1 MDKTHK
7 LDMHTKDKSRENFE
21 KLKALFPNAVT
32 ETVKDGKIVHA
43 IDKDI
48 LMQEIN
54 AEVVEGKDERY
65 QFTWPEKKKAVLL
78 ANAPTT
84 KTLRPCRDE
93 SVNFDS
99 TKNLYIEGDNLEVL
113 KLLQETYLG
122 KVKMIYIDPPYN
134 TGKDSFVYDDKRTTS
149 AEEYKDMAA
158 TDEDGNLVYDFR
170 GNAESNGYFHTDWLN
185 MMYPRLR
192 LARDL
197 LTDDGVIFISIDDHE
212 QENLKKI
219 CNEIFGESNKVATL
233 VWDKNHSAQAGIYKV
248 YHEYILCYA
257 KYKKNLSKPCSL
269 HNDIFEAGAMK
280 KVSGR
285 HPAVEFTFP
294 AGTRFEAEDG
304 TCFEGEYGG
313 VEKVIIKKGKMEAK
327 NKQLVEDVTLLA
339 GFTQANQMRQFFY
352 GDKENLFDTHGQKI
366 KEFYFSSTGKIK
378 IVKQRSVETPQ
389 TTCKFGSQG
398 SASNELTE
406 LFNIEDC
413 PFSSP
418 KPVKMILDFINRFTV
433 DNDIVLD
440 FFSGSATTAHAVMLS
455 NCLGKNNN
463 FILVQLPEDLD
474 DMLTRAQKD
483 AVRTIQSGISFLD
496 SIKKRHTICEIG
508 KERIRR
514 AGKKI
519 LQENSLTE
527 NDLDI
532 GFRVLKLDTTN
543 MKDVYYAP
551 AQYQRSLLDN
561 LENNIKEDRSPE
573 DLLFQVLLDL
583 GVELSGTIA
592 SESIGGKTV
601 FNVENNYCTACF
613 DTDLTDTVITEI
625 AKKQPVYAVFRDM
638 SFNSDSVGANVE
650 QIFKTYSPNTKITV
664 L

>member
-1 MDKTHK
+1 MDKIHK
-7 LDMHTKDKSRENFE
+7 LDMHTKDKSQENFE

-43 IDKDI
+43 IDKDV

-78 ANAPTT
+78 ANSPTT
-84 KTLRPCRDE
+84 KTLRPRKEE

-149 AEEYKDMAA
+149 TEEYKDMAA
-158 TDEDGNLVYDFR
+158 TDEDGNLIYDFR

-197 LTDDGVIFISIDDHE
+197 LTDDGVIFISIDDNE

-219 CNEIFGESNKVATL
+219 CNEIFGESNFITQIIWHKKYGAANDAKYFSEVH
-233 VWDKNHSAQAGIYKV
+233 D
-248 YHEYILCYA
+248 YILLYAKNKELWKPNLLERPSELNA
-257 KYKKNLSKPCSL
+257 KYKNPDNDPRGPWIATNLSVKTYSAANDYVITSPAGLEFIPPPSRCWVVSKEKYNELLKDNRITFGNDGKSRPYKKTFLSEVQNGIVPTSIWSYNDVGHTIGAKTEIRTIFEGKLAPFDTPKPITL
-269 HNDIFEAGAMK
+269 LKRIITIAENKNNNDI
-280 KVSGR
+280 
-285 HPAVEFTFP
+285 
-294 AGTRFEAEDG
+294 
-304 TCFEGEYGG
+304 
-313 VEKVIIKKGKMEAK
+313 I
-327 NKQLVEDVTLLA
+327 
-339 GFTQANQMRQFFY
+339 
-352 GDKENLFDTHGQKI
+352 
-366 KEFYFSSTGKIK
+366 
-378 IVKQRSVETPQ
+378 
-389 TTCKFGSQG
+389 
-398 SASNELTE
+398 
-406 LFNIEDC
+406 
-413 PFSSP
+413 
-418 KPVKMILDFINRFTV
+418 
-433 DNDIVLD
+433 LD
-440 FFSGSATTAHAVMLS
+440 FFSGSATTAHAVMQL
-455 NCLGKNNN
+455 NAEDKGKRQ
-463 FILVQLPEDLD
+463 FIMVQLPETTD
-474 DMLTRAQKD
+474 KD
-483 AVRTIQSGISFLD
+483 SEAYKAGY
-496 SIKKRHTICEIG
+496 KNICEIG

-543 MKDVYYAP
+543 MKDVYYTP

-583 GVELSGTIA
+583 DVELSGSIA

-613 DTDLTDTVITEI
+613 DTDLTDAVITEI

>member
-1 MDKTHK
+1 MSNTHK
-7 LDMHTKDKSRENFE
+7 LDMHTKDKSQENFE

-43 IDKDI
+43 IDKDV

-78 ANAPTT
+78 ANSPTT
-84 KTLRPCRDE
+84 KTLRPYKEE

-158 TDEDGNLVYDFR
+158 TDEDGNLIYDFR

-197 LTDDGVIFISIDDHE
+197 LTDDGVIFISIDDNE
-212 QENLKKI
+212 VSNLKKI
-219 CNEIFGESNKVATL
+219 CDEIFGERNFVSNITIIVKTEGRRYGFFAKTHENLLVYCKTNENLNLNEIEVEGADFLYSDELGGYNLTDLRNQNTRAFNNLNRPNLHYPFYVKNNAFENNEFSSVKIKKESNDDIEIFPITINNIESVWRWGKEKAEKELHNLIARKGSDNIIRIFQKYRKLTQTPKTVWFDKDFISNKGTKEIQSL
-233 VWDKNHSAQAGIYKV
+233 LGTQIFNYP
-248 YHEYILCYA
+248 
-257 KYKKNLSKPCSL
+257 KPIAFS
-269 HNDIFEAGAMK
+269 
-280 KVSGR
+280 
-285 HPAVEFTFP
+285 
-294 AGTRFEAEDG
+294 
-304 TCFEGEYGG
+304 
-313 VEKVIIKKGKMEAK
+313 
-327 NKQLVEDVTLLA
+327 KQLLNIAT
-339 GFTQANQMRQFFY
+339 NC
-352 GDKENLFDTHGQKI
+352 N
-366 KEFYFSSTGKIK
+366 
-378 IVKQRSVETPQ
+378 ET
-389 TTCKFGSQG
+389 
-398 SASNELTE
+398 
-406 LFNIEDC
+406 I
-413 PFSSP
+413 
-418 KPVKMILDFINRFTV
+418 I
-433 DNDIVLD
+433 LD
-440 FFSGSATTAHAVMLS
+440 FFSGSATTAHAVMQL
-455 NCLGKNNN
+455 NAEDKGKRQ
-463 FILVQLPEDLD
+463 FIMVQLPETTDE
-474 DMLTRAQKD
+474 
-483 AVRTIQSGISFLD
+483 D
-496 SIKKRHTICEIG
+496 SEAYKAGYKNICEIG

-543 MKDVYYAP
+543 MKDVHYTP

-583 GVELSGTIA
+583 GVELSSSIA
-592 SESIGGKTV
+592 SETIGGKTV

-613 DTDLTDTVITEI
+613 DTDLTNAVITEI
-625 AKKQPVYAVFRDM
+625 AKKQPVYAVFRDI

>member
-7 LDMHTKDKSRENFE
+7 LAMHTKDKSQENFE

-43 IDKDI
+43 IDKDV

-78 ANAPTT
+78 ANSPTT
-84 KTLRPCRDE
+84 KTLRPRKEE

-149 AEEYKDMAA
+149 TEEYKDMAA
-158 TDEDGNLVYDFR
+158 TDEDGNLIYDFR

-197 LTDDGVIFISIDDHE
+197 LTDDGVIFISIDDNE

-219 CNEIFGESNKVATL
+219 CNEIFGESNFITQIIWHKKYGAANDAKYFSEVH
-233 VWDKNHSAQAGIYKV
+233 D
-248 YHEYILCYA
+248 YILLYAKNKELWKPNLLERPSELNA
-257 KYKKNLSKPCSL
+257 KYKNPDNDPRGPWIATNLSVKTYSAANDYVITSPAGLEFIPPPSRCWVVSKEKYNELLKDNRITFGNDGKSRPYKKTFLSEVQNGIVPTSIWSYNDVGHTIGAKTEIRTIFEGKLAPFDTPKPITL
-269 HNDIFEAGAMK
+269 LKRIITIAENKNNNDI
-280 KVSGR
+280 
-285 HPAVEFTFP
+285 
-294 AGTRFEAEDG
+294 
-304 TCFEGEYGG
+304 
-313 VEKVIIKKGKMEAK
+313 I
-327 NKQLVEDVTLLA
+327 
-339 GFTQANQMRQFFY
+339 
-352 GDKENLFDTHGQKI
+352 
-366 KEFYFSSTGKIK
+366 
-378 IVKQRSVETPQ
+378 
-389 TTCKFGSQG
+389 
-398 SASNELTE
+398 
-406 LFNIEDC
+406 
-413 PFSSP
+413 
-418 KPVKMILDFINRFTV
+418 
-433 DNDIVLD
+433 LD
-440 FFSGSATTAHAVMLS
+440 FFSGSATTAHAVMQL
-455 NCLGKNNN
+455 NAEDKGKRQ
-463 FILVQLPEDLD
+463 FIMVQLPETTD
-474 DMLTRAQKD
+474 KD
-483 AVRTIQSGISFLD
+483 SEAYKAGY
-496 SIKKRHTICEIG
+496 KNICEIG

-543 MKDVYYAP
+543 MKDVYYTP

-583 GVELSGTIA
+583 DVELSGSIA

-613 DTDLTDTVITEI
+613 DTDLTDAVITEI

-650 QIFKTYSPNTKITV
+650 QIFKTYSPNTKIMV

>member
-1 MDKTHK
+1 
-7 LDMHTKDKSRENFE
+7 MHTKDKSRENFE

-65 QFTWPEKKKAVLL
+65 QFTWPQKKQAVLL

-84 KTLRPCRDE
+84 KTLRPCKDE

-197 LTDDGVIFISIDDHE
+197 LTDDGVIFISIDDNE
-212 QENLKKI
+212 VSNLRKI
-219 CNEIFGESNKVATL
+219 CDEIFGGSNFITSLIWNKQ
-233 VWDKNHSAQAGIYKV
+233 HSQQQGIFKK
-248 YHEYILCYA
+248 YHEVILLYA
-257 KYKKNLSKPCSL
+257 KNINLQKNISC
-269 HNDIFEAGAMK
+269 DEGIIDAGAQK
-280 KVSGR
+280 KISKTN
-285 HPAVEFTFP
+285 PASQFTFP
-294 AGTRFEAEDG
+294 KGVRFEAQDG
-304 TCFEGEYGG
+304 TIITGEFGNTEKSKIIKGQLKCRNNKTDEEVTIEAGWTQRNQMYLYFYSDEEVIDTKGQ
-313 VEKVIIKKGKMEAK
+313 KVI
-327 NKQLVEDVTLLA
+327 
-339 GFTQANQMRQFFY
+339 
-352 GDKENLFDTHGQKI
+352 
-366 KEFYFSSTGKIK
+366 EFYFTSTGKLKCKKEKNK
-378 IVKQRSVETPQ
+378 ITPPTILPEYGMVSAQ
-389 TTCKFGSQG
+389 TEKLSELM
-398 SASNELTE
+398 SNHVFDT
-406 LFNIEDC
+406 
-413 PFSSP
+413 P
-418 KPVKMILDFINRFTV
+418 KPIMMIVDFLTWFTHKNN
-433 DNDIVLD
+433 NDIILD
-440 FFSGSATTAHAVMLS
+440 FFSGSATTAHAVMQL
-455 NCLGKNNN
+455 NAEDKGKRQ
-463 FILVQLPEDLD
+463 FIMVQLPETTD
-474 DMLTRAQKD
+474 Q
-483 AVRTIQSGISFLD
+483 D
-496 SIKKRHTICEIG
+496 SEAYKAGYKNICEIG

-543 MKDVYYAP
+543 MKDVYYVP
-551 AQYQRSLLDN
+551 AQYQLNMMDS

-583 GVELSGTIA
+583 GVELSSQIA
-592 SESIGGKTV
+592 SETIGGKTV
-601 FNVENNYCTACF
+601 FNVENNYCIACF
-613 DTDLTDTVITEI
+613 DMNLTDEIITQI
-625 AKKQPVYAVFRDM
+625 AKKKPSYAVFRDK
-638 SFNSDSVGANVE
+638 SFNSDSVGANMK

>member
-7 LDMHTKDKSRENFE
+7 LAMHTKDKSQENFE

-78 ANAPTT
+78 ANSPTT
-84 KTLRPCRDE
+84 KTLRPRKEE

-149 AEEYKDMAA
+149 TEEYKDMAA
-158 TDEDGNLVYDFR
+158 TDEDGNLIYDFR

-197 LTDDGVIFISIDDHE
+197 LTDDGVIFISIDDNE

-219 CNEIFGESNKVATL
+219 CNEIFGESNFITQIIWHKKYGAANDAKYFSEVH
-233 VWDKNHSAQAGIYKV
+233 D
-248 YHEYILCYA
+248 YILLYAKNKELWKPNLLERPSELNA
-257 KYKKNLSKPCSL
+257 KYKNPDNDPRGPWIATNLSVKTYSAANDYVITSPAGLEFIPPPSRCWVVSKEKYNELLKDNRITFGNDGKSRPYKKTFLSEVQNGIVPTSIWSYNDVGHTIGAKTEIRTIFEGKLAPFDTPKPITL
-269 HNDIFEAGAMK
+269 LKRIITIAENKNNNDI
-280 KVSGR
+280 
-285 HPAVEFTFP
+285 
-294 AGTRFEAEDG
+294 
-304 TCFEGEYGG
+304 
-313 VEKVIIKKGKMEAK
+313 I
-327 NKQLVEDVTLLA
+327 
-339 GFTQANQMRQFFY
+339 
-352 GDKENLFDTHGQKI
+352 
-366 KEFYFSSTGKIK
+366 
-378 IVKQRSVETPQ
+378 
-389 TTCKFGSQG
+389 
-398 SASNELTE
+398 
-406 LFNIEDC
+406 
-413 PFSSP
+413 
-418 KPVKMILDFINRFTV
+418 
-433 DNDIVLD
+433 LD
-440 FFSGSATTAHAVMLS
+440 FFSGSATTAHAVMQL
-455 NCLGKNNN
+455 NAEDKGKRQ
-463 FILVQLPEDLD
+463 FIMVQLPETTD
-474 DMLTRAQKD
+474 KD
-483 AVRTIQSGISFLD
+483 SEAYKAGY
-496 SIKKRHTICEIG
+496 KNICEIG

-543 MKDVYYAP
+543 MKDVYYTP

-583 GVELSGTIA
+583 DVELSGSIA

-613 DTDLTDTVITEI
+613 DTDLTDAVITEI

-650 QIFKTYSPNTKITV
+650 QIFKTYSPNTKIMV

>member
-1 MDKTHK
+1 MSNTHK

-197 LTDDGVIFISIDDHE
+197 LTDDGVIFISIDDNE

-219 CNEIFGESNKVATL
+219 CNEVFGEDNFVAQIVLENDPRARPYGAIATT
-233 VWDKNHSAQAGIYKV
+233 
-248 YHEYILCYA
+248 HEYIIIYL
-257 KYKKNLSKPCSL
+257 KNAENELYQL
-269 HNDIFEAGAMK
+269 IDNDKDF
-280 KVSGR
+280 
-285 HPAVEFTFP
+285 
-294 AGTRFEAEDG
+294 DYQD
-304 TCFEGEYGG
+304 EYGG
-313 VEKVIIKKGKMEAK
+313 FDLYELRNRNIAFNIT
-327 NKQLVEDVTLLA
+327 N
-339 GFTQANQMRQFFY
+339 RP
-352 GDKENLFDTHGQKI
+352 NLFYPFYLNPFNHDKNGLYQIDLEYHPDWIEVFPAKSNNVQTVWRWG
-366 KEFYFSSTGKIK
+366 KEKAKANLNSILFGKKNSSNGFQ
-378 IVKQRSVETPQ
+378 IVKKYREKTYSIHTVLNEKIYYTDRG
-389 TTCKFGSQG
+389 TLELKSIF
-398 SASNELTE
+398 SNK
-406 LFNIEDC
+406 LFDFPKTINLLNLLLKL
-413 PFSSP
+413 SS
-418 KPVKMILDFINRFTV
+418 KS
-433 DNDIVLD
+433 NDIILD
-440 FFSGSATTAHAVMLS
+440 FFSGSATTAHAVMQL
-455 NCLGKNNN
+455 NAEDKGKRQ
-463 FILVQLPEDLD
+463 FIMVQLPETTDE
-474 DMLTRAQKD
+474 
-483 AVRTIQSGISFLD
+483 D
-496 SIKKRHTICEIG
+496 SEAYKAGYKNICEIG

-543 MKDVYYAP
+543 MKDVYYTP

-583 GVELSGTIA
+583 GVELSGSIA

-613 DTDLTDTVITEI
+613 DTDLTDAVITEI

-650 QIFKTYSPNTKITV
+650 QIFKTYSPNTKIMV